1 MFRNSTPSRIDQ
13 KWAEQKAKLQ
23 NRFASLTD
31 KDLKFETG
39 RKHEMIKRIGIKLG
53 KPEEEIDQIFND
65 L

>member
-1 MFRNSTPSRIDQ
+1 MYRHSTPSRIDQ

-23 NRFASLTD
+23 NKFASLTD

-39 RKHEMIKRIGIKLG
+39 RKHEMIERVGIKLG
-53 KPEEEIDQIFND
+53 KTQAEIDQIFND